1 MAAQLRALGAG
12 HRPMVTAVQWPPFRP
27 PALQPVAPGR
37 QAVVRYPGDPMPAHS
52 RAHSRARFRPSFG
65 RSASQPPMAPRSAGA
80 ALSALCLALLA
91 PAAGRAALA
100 QAVADPAQELVPLT
114 QRWLDEALLHNPPAG
129 SLPSL
134 APAGS
139 APRPLRLQVSVGALD
154 TRLRLAPCARVE
166 PYLPAGTQL
175 WGRTRLGLRCVAG
188 VSAWNVFLPI
198 AIAAFGP
205 AWVLTRNVAPGALL
219 TAEDATEAEVDWA
232 AEPAPVLA
240 NPALWQGQ
248 VATRPLRAGQVLRQ
262 TMVRAPWLFPA
273 GAQVKVQVLG
283 PGYAVVAAGQALSAG
298 ATGQMV
304 RVRMDNG
311 RIVSGMVN
319 AAGTIDA
326 GL

>member
-1 MAAQLRALGAG
+1 
-12 HRPMVTAVQWPPFRP
+12 
-27 PALQPVAPGR
+27 
-37 QAVVRYPGDPMPAHS
+37 MPAHS

-91 PAAGRAALA
+91 LAAGRAALA

-154 TRLRLAPCARVE
+154 ARLRLAPCARVE
-166 PYLPAGTQL
+166 PYLPVGTQL

-198 AIAAFGP
+198 VIAAFGP
-205 AWVLTRNVAPGALL
+205 A
-219 TAEDATEAEVDWA
+219 
-232 AEPAPVLA
+232 
-240 NPALWQGQ
+240 
-248 VATRPLRAGQVLRQ
+248 RA
-262 TMVRAPWLFPA
+262 
-273 GAQVKVQVLG
+273 
-283 PGYAVVAAGQALSAG
+283 
-298 ATGQMV
+298 
-304 RVRMDNG
+304 
-311 RIVSGMVN
+311 
-319 AAGTIDA
+319 
-326 GL
+326 

>member
-1 MAAQLRALGAG
+1 
-12 HRPMVTAVQWPPFRP
+12 
-27 PALQPVAPGR
+27 
-37 QAVVRYPGDPMPAHS
+37 
-52 RAHSRARFRPSFG
+52 
-65 RSASQPPMAPRSAGA
+65 MAPRSAGA
-80 ALSALCLALLA
+80 ALPALCLALLA
-91 PAAGRAALA
+91 LAAGRAALA

-129 SLPSL
+129 PLPSLAPAGSLPNL

-154 TRLRLAPCARVE
+154 ARLRLAPCARVE
-166 PYLPAGTQL
+166 PYLPAGAQL

-240 NPALWQGQ
+240 NPALWQEQ
-248 VATRPLRAGQVLRQ
+248 VATRQLRAGQALRQ

>member
-1 MAAQLRALGAG
+1 
-12 HRPMVTAVQWPPFRP
+12 
-27 PALQPVAPGR
+27 
-37 QAVVRYPGDPMPAHS
+37 MPAHS
-52 RAHSRARFRPSFG
+52 RAHSRARFRARFRPSFG

-80 ALSALCLALLA
+80 ALPALCLALLA
-91 PAAGRAALA
+91 PAAGPAALA
-100 QAVADPAQELVPLT
+100 PP
-114 QRWLDEALLHNPPAG
+114 PPAG
-129 SLPSL
+129 SFPSL

-139 APRPLRLQVSVGALD
+139 PPRPLRLQVSVGALD
-154 TRLRLAPCARVE
+154 ARLRLAPCARVE

-175 WGRTRLGLRCVAG
+175 GGRTRLGLRCVAG